1 MSHIPLDESVV
12 CCGPRLDT
20 TLHPSLLANVTN
32 DDIKKALFSIGNTKS
47 PGPDGYSSLFFKH
60 SWDVVGQDVCAA
72 VRDFFQSGQL
82 LKQINHSIIAL
93 VPKSAHVSTAND
105 FRPLSCCNVVY
116 KII

>member
-1 MSHIPLDESVV
+1 
-12 CCGPRLDT
+12 
-20 TLHPSLLANVTN
+20 LHPSLLANVTN